1 MKTYAEQLSDIY
13 MRASDLKAEAD
24 AVIEAAKAEG
34 INVKALRKV
43 AKEMT
48 MEASKLATKLDDE
61 AQLSMFRDE
70 VDLLHRKGLHGEAV
84 KHAKTSTD
92 AALAY
97 LKGSRMI
104 KEASA

>member
-1 MKTYAEQLSDIY
+1 MKSHAEALSDIY

-48 MEASKLATKLDDE
+48 LDASKLAAKFEDEDQLD
-61 AQLSMFRDE
+61 MFRKE
-70 VDLLHRKGLHGEAV
+70 VGLLKRKGLEVAR
-84 KHAKTSTD
+84 
-92 AALAY
+92 AA
-97 LKGSRMI
+97 
-104 KEASA
+104 

>member
-1 MKTYAEQLSDIY
+1 MKSHAEALSDIY

-48 MEASKLATKLDDE
+48 MDAAKLAARFDDE
-61 AQLSMFRDE
+61 SQLDMFRNE
-70 VDLLHRKGLHGEAV
+70 VGLLKRKGLEAAV
-84 KHAKTSTD
+84 
-92 AALAY
+92 
-97 LKGSRMI
+97 
-104 KEASA
+104 

>member
-1 MKTYAEQLSDIY
+1 MKSHAEALSEIY

-24 AVIEAAKAEG
+24 AIIEAAKAEG

-70 VDLLHRKGLHGEAV
+70 VNLLHRKGLHGEAV
-84 KHAKTSTD
+84 KHAKTPTE
-92 AALAY
+92 ATAAY
-97 LKGSRMI
+97 LNGSRMI